1 MKIKEIKTS
10 LSVYFSG
17 SERFHF
23 ASGTSHIYPYG
34 LELTYLEKP
43 EGVLVKSKDAEV
55 WVNLANISYM
65 KFFDETLANMRFFD
79 EIAETEGDVSR
90 ETIKKRGRPAKVDT
104 AVAS

>member
-10 LSVYFSG
+10 LSVYFAG

-23 ASGTSHIYPYG
+23 ASGISHLHPHG
-34 LELTYLEKP
+34 LELIYQDKP
-43 EGVLVKSKDAEV
+43 EGVIVKTKNAEV

-65 KFFDETLANMRFFD
+65 KFFEET
-79 EIAETEGDVSR
+79 AETEGDVSR

-104 AVAS
+104 AIAS

>member
-23 ASGTSHIYPYG
+23 ASGTSHIYPHG

-65 KFFDETLANMRFFD
+65 KFFDE
-79 EIAETEGDVSR
+79 IAETEGDVSR